1 MSEKSNDTKFQREP
15 LKEVLTDKDDVFV
28 VFDFFKTWDIEIPD
42 YLKKACNEYSSLLE
56 QAESNKVEEE
66 QIVTAQNI
74 FRVALC
80 RAIYDVKDE
89 PVFQEELLHNA
100 VENSRQIVLFDDF
113 NNSIEK
119 DLTE

>member
-1 MSEKSNDTKFQREP
+1 MSEKNNDTKFQREP

-28 VFDFFKTWDIEIPD
+28 VFDFFKTWDIDIPE
-42 YLKKACNEYSSLLE
+42 YLKTACDEYSSVLE
-56 QAESNKVEEE
+56 KSESDRVDE
-66 QIVTAQNI
+66 QQIIAAQNV

-80 RAIYDVKDE
+80 RAIYEVKDE